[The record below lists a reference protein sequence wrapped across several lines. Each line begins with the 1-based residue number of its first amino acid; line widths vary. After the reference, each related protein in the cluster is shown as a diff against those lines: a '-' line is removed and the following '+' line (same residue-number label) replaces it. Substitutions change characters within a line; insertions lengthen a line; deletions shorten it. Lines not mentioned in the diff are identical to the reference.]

1 MITKLLAEIAES
13 SQRLPEMEKAVAK
26 AMDHLDEKE
35 AARYPLSP
43 SAALKPLRDLYYG
56 LVNFHKPG
64 TIPVDEI
71 EPRVKLTF
79 KLGHMIEAMLVEYFR
94 EAFQLKDEQRRV
106 SFCTLNDGTVLTGAI
121 DWAVVINGETILMD
135 SKSSGS
141 YPFKLAPKEDNIAQM
156 QLYMHSDWGRKNKV
170 NKAILAYF
178 NKDNSE
184 IKCIQID
191 YNEKLAEAILAR
203 FYLVHKYYRDGIV
216 PPREYVL
223 GLDWQAN
230 YSNYR
235 THDSAEFNKPLEE
248 REVVTSNEKAPK
260 STKENLKAFVL
271 RYGSAVVNYTD
282 TSLYVT
288 CNKAGVAFQTV
299 GQKVWEAV

>member
-1 MITKLLAEIAES
+1 MITNLLEQIAES
-13 SQRLPEMEKAVAK
+13 SQRMKSVEEAVAK
-26 AMDHLDEKE
+26 AVDHLDEKE
-35 AARYPLSP
+35 AARFPLSP
-43 SAALKPLRDLYYG
+43 SAALKPMRDLYYG
-56 LVNFHKPG
+56 LVNYYAPG
-64 TIPVDEI
+64 SIQVDAI

-79 KLGHMIEAMLVEYFR
+79 KLGHMIEAMLVNYFR
-94 EAFQLKDEQRRV
+94 EAFQLKDEQKRV
-106 SFCTLNDGTVLTGAI
+106 TFGKLSDGTLLSGAI

-191 YNEKLAEAILAR
+191 YNADLAEALLQR
-203 FYLVHKYYRDGIV
+203 FYSVWDMYQKRQI
-216 PPREYVL
+216 PPREYVI
-223 GLDWQAN
+223 GFDWQAN

-235 THDSAEFNKPLEE
+235 THDFLEFQKPLAE
-248 REVVTSNEKAPK
+248 RDVVTSADFAPK
-260 STKENLKAFVL
+260 TTKNNLRDFVL
-271 RYGSAVVNYTD
+271 TYGSSIVDFTD
-282 TSLYVT
+282 KSLYVT
-288 CNKAGVAFQTV
+288 ANKAGVSFQEI
-299 GQKVWEAV
+299 GEKVWEAV